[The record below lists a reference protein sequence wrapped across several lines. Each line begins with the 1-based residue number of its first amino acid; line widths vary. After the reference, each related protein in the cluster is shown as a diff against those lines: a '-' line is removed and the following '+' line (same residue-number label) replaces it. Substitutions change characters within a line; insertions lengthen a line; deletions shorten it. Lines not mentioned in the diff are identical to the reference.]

1 MLRRQ
6 SRLGG
11 CQSISAPERSACRAA
26 PPARRLSTVRD
37 ANTIAVVY
45 KGRIVE
51 QGSHD
56 EVRRRILGPCFPSAG
71 CVAGGC
77 ARD

>member
-1 MLRRQ
+1 M
-6 SRLGG
+6 
-11 CQSISAPERSACRAA
+11 
-26 PPARRLSTVRD
+26 PARRLSTVRD

-56 EVRRRILGPCFPSAG
+56 EVGRRMHPGFAHDVASCMWQACVRLLGLALGAG
-71 CVAGGC
+71 VCGPAC
-77 ARD
+77 LD